1 MKKILIAVGAL
12 GVMSFTTNQVID
24 TWLLSEAINNIQDM
38 KEWME
43 EDISNGKMNK
53 SVASDYLD
61 VLDETEDLLM
71 QYNDYIN
78 LASYR
83 LNTNE

>member
-24 TWLLSEAINNIQDM
+24 TWLLSEAVNNRQDM

>member
-1 MKKILIAVGAL
+1 TL
-12 GVMSFTTNQVID
+12 GIMSFTTNQVID

-38 KEWME
+38 KEWMK
-43 EDISNGKMNK
+43 EDVSNGKINE